1 MRAPSLVWRAA
12 VTSRSIRVSLIAVQ
26 EKAAALIDELIR
38 PLVEADGG
46 RIDLVEVTDSRV
58 VIRLS
63 GTCAGCPGQPY
74 TLARVIEPALKRA
87 LGAHVEV
94 ETQVA

>member
-1 MRAPSLVWRAA
+1 M
-12 VTSRSIRVSLIAVQ
+12 Q

-46 RIDLVEVTDSRV
+46 RIELLEVTSTRV

-74 TLARVIEPALKRA
+74 TLARVIEPAVRRA

-94 ETQVA
+94 ETRIGERGDA

>member
-1 MRAPSLVWRAA
+1 VH
-12 VTSRSIRVSLIAVQ
+12 
-26 EKAAALIDELIR
+26 EKAAALIDDLIR

-46 RIDLVEVTDSRV
+46 RIELVEATSTRV
-58 VIRLS
+58 IIRMS

-74 TLARVIEPALKRA
+74 TLARVIEPAVRRV

-94 ETQVA
+94 EVRSADPLETSAARSG

>member
-1 MRAPSLVWRAA
+1 V
-12 VTSRSIRVSLIAVQ
+12 VQ

-46 RIDLVEVTDSRV
+46 RIDLVEATASRI

-74 TLARVIEPALKRA
+74 TLSRIIEPAVRRV
-87 LGAHVEV
+87 LGAHVQV
-94 ETQVA
+94 ETV

>member
-1 MRAPSLVWRAA
+1 MH
-12 VTSRSIRVSLIAVQ
+12 
-26 EKAAALIDELIR
+26 EKAVALNEETIR

-46 RIDLVEVTDSRV
+46 RIDLVEATPSRI

-63 GTCAGCPGQPY
+63 GVCAGCPGQPY
-74 TLARVIEPALKRA
+74 TLARIIEPAVRRV

-94 ETQVA
+94 QTV